1 MTELVWI
8 RSHVEQLLE
17 TLWGVC
23 RVHPDDDGDYPFRH
37 GTAACWISV
46 LPTAP
51 VMVRV
56 FGQAANGLKPSLRLF
71 TELNDIERRALSC
84 SVVLEGD
91 TVVVAQTLSPVGLTA
106 PALEQA
112 LTAVAGVADDIGALL
127 AAVYGGQTPHP
138 VGPLADRN
146 DAAPGSA
153 GPF

>member
-17 TLWGVC
+17 ALWGVC
-23 RVHPDDDGDYPFRH
+23 RIHPDDDGDYPFRR
-37 GTAACWISV
+37 GTAACWVSV

-56 FGQAANGLKPSLRLF
+56 FAQAVSGLKPSLRLF
-71 TELNDIERRALSC
+71 AELNDIERRALSC

-106 PALEQA
+106 PVLEQA

-127 AAVYGGQTPHP
+127 AAVFGGQTPHP
-138 VGPLADRN
+138 VGPLTDSE
-146 DAAPGSA
+146 DAAPGPA